1 MAIKVH
7 NSVSQST
14 IALLS
19 YGSVEGITYRLTS
32 CTVFAWYLAHGLDA
46 TPLNPSSSSI
56 SVRSQSYS
64 TIPSPS
70 SLETPSDYSLSVI
83 TPPKVT
89 RKLLQEARKVGIRAV
104 WLQPG
109 TFDDEILQYV
119 RNEWPDA
126 HLAGFH
132 DPPGTEAHDGWC
144 VLVEGEKGMK
154 LAALRDTVER
164 L

>member
-1 MAIKVH
+1 M
-7 NSVSQST
+7 
-14 IALLS
+14 LR
-19 YGSVEGITYRLTS
+19 YRLTS
-32 CTVFAWYLAHGLDA
+32 CTVFAWYLAHNLDA
-46 TPLNPSSSSI
+46 TPLNPSSPTI
-56 SVRSQSYS
+56 SVRSQSYP
-64 TIPSPS
+64 TVPSPS
-70 SLETPSDYSLSVI
+70 SLQSPSEYSLSVI

-89 RKLLQEARKVGIRAV
+89 RKLLQEAREAGIRAV

-119 RNEWPDA
+119 RKEWPDA

-154 LAALRDTVER
+154 LAASRDAAGR